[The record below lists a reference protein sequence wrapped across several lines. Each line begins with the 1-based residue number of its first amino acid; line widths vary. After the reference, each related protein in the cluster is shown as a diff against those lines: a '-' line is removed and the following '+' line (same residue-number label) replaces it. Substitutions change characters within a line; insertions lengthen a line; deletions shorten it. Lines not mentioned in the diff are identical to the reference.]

1 MRLSGPGKGG
11 RRSGHV
17 PIPVWWA
24 GYLVIGLWAQ
34 ELSGGLDFLS
44 PGLLVCLQSGQWW
57 TAAWMT
63 LLWVLIQEGVGNLVF
78 GVVILFYAGMFAFF
92 MLIRWLL
99 EPENPLFI
107 LLFSLVLAVWSWVAL
122 SGAVSF
128 QEVGGSGMHDLW
140 PWIVKQWLA
149 YVVFWGVTL
158 VAYRRWGG
166 HGSL

>member
-1 MRLSGPGKGG
+1 
-11 RRSGHV
+11 
-17 PIPVWWA
+17 
-24 GYLVIGLWAQ
+24 
-34 ELSGGLDFLS
+34 
-44 PGLLVCLQSGQWW
+44 
-57 TAAWMT
+57 
-63 LLWVLIQEGVGNLVF
+63 
-78 GVVILFYAGMFAFF
+78 
-92 MLIRWLL
+92 
-99 EPENPLFI
+99 LFI